1 MGVDGSDVTSLSAL
15 SSVRAL
21 LLPAADFVAA
31 VVLYQWVSQWLGV
44 LLAVVGVLL
53 VGSLCLQALRVVGAL
68 PFDDPR

>member
-1 MGVDGSDVTSLSAL
+1 VFA
-15 SSVRAL
+15 
-21 LLPAADFVAA
+21 P